1 MLAAKFKISL
11 SGTAYCLCNRVGKSE
26 CVLLPQLLSAQTPN
40 WALEQNTELDQLS
53 PVTAVTFSCEEAAEA
68 AQQCL
73 TQTLL
78 WQWLHHVPAPLQSS
92 LALRHDVPLTLSRT
106 GWQYRPSINTSP
118 TFLLC
123 SQKVLSP
130 FNFLIFLTV
139 PYNLCGKGWRG
150 RNRQWNTMQE
160 DAKSVK
166 TPTLSTHNQCQ
177 L

>member
-1 MLAAKFKISL
+1 MWHS
-11 SGTAYCLCNRVGKSE
+11 
-26 CVLLPQLLSAQTPN
+26 LLPVQRELGRENVYSCPSFSLLKYWTE
-40 WALEQNTELDQLS
+40 LRTNTELEQLLLWQQWHS
-53 PVTAVTFSCEEAAEA
+53 AREEAAEA

-78 WQWLHHVPAPLQSS
+78 SQRLHHVPVPLRST
-92 LALRHDVPLTLSRT
+92 LALRHNVCLTLSCT
-106 GWQYRPSINTSP
+106 GWHHRPSINTSP
-118 TFLLC
+118 TFFLC

-139 PYNLCGKGWRG
+139 PYNLCRKGWTG
-150 RNRQWNTMQE
+150 KNRQWNTTQE